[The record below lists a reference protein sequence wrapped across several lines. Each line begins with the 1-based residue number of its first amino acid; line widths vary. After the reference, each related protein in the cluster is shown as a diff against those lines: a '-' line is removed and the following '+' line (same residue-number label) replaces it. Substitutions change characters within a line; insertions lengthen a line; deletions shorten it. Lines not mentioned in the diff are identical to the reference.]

1 MSKLESLKS
10 LLELQIYKGF
20 DIELQYSHLEIT
32 KKEEE
37 ELIKII
43 KDSNN
48 YWEAQTISVDAMSYD
63 MLIVATNKNNTEE

>member
-10 LLELQIYKGF
+10 LLELQIYKGL

-48 YWEAQTISVDAMSYD
+48 YWESQTLSVDAMSYD
-63 MLIVATNKNNTEE
+63 RIIKATNKNSTEE